1 MIGLITI
8 DNKKIKE
15 LDNENIM
22 HTYGRYDVCL
32 TKGKGVYAYDDNGKK
47 YIDVS
52 SGIGVNSLGYCDDG
66 WVKAVSEQAGTI
78 QHISN
83 YYYNK
88 VAGVLAEKLTKATG
102 LSKVFFGNSG
112 AEANECAIKV
122 ARKYSFD
129 KYGRG
134 RDHIITLVNSFHGRT
149 IATLSATGQ
158 DVFHNYFFPFVE
170 GFDNAIAND
179 IESLKNT
186 ITDKTC
192 AVMLETVQGEGG
204 VNILDS
210 EYLQQVRKICDEKD
224 ILLIVDEVQTGVC
237 RTGKLYGYM
246 HSGIKPDVVTSA
258 KGLGGGLPIGVCM
271 VNDKLKDVMGPS
283 THGTTFGSNPVVC
296 AGANYIIDTVNTP
309 EFIEEINK
317 KGAYFKEKI
326 EKIKGVKSVRQQG
339 LMIGIEVEGN
349 AGDLAKKCTENG
361 LLVITAKT
369 LLRMLPPLN
378 IKYEEIDEALAILKK
393 VMEE

>member
-1 MIGLITI
+1 M

-52 SGIGVNSLGYCDDG
+52 SGIGVNCLGYCDDG

-129 KYGRG
+129 KYGKG

-158 DVFHNYFFPFVE
+158 DVFHNYFFPFVD

-258 KGLGGGLPIGVCM
+258 KGLGGGLPIGICM

-349 AGDLAKKCTENG
+349 AGDIAKKCTENG

-378 IKYEEIDEALAILKK
+378 IKYDEIDEALAILKK

>member
-1 MIGLITI
+1 M

-129 KYGRG
+129 KYGKG

-158 DVFHNYFFPFVE
+158 DVFHNYFFPFVD

-179 IESLKNT
+179 IESLKDT

-246 HSGIKPDVVTSA
+246 HSGINPDVVTSA
-258 KGLGGGLPIGVCM
+258 KGLGGGLPIGICM

-317 KGAYFKEKI
+317 KGAYFKEKL

-349 AGDLAKKCTENG
+349 AGDIAKKCTENG

>member
-1 MIGLITI
+1 M

-134 RDHIITLVNSFHGRT
+134 RDRIITLVNSFHGRT

-158 DVFHNYFFPFVE
+158 DVFHNYFFPFVD

-179 IESLKNT
+179 IESLKDT
-186 ITDKTC
+186 ITNKTC

-258 KGLGGGLPIGVCM
+258 KGLGGGLPIGICM

-349 AGDLAKKCTENG
+349 AGDIAKKCTENG

>member
-1 MIGLITI
+1 M

-134 RDHIITLVNSFHGRT
+134 RDRIITLVNSFHGRT

-158 DVFHNYFFPFVE
+158 DVFHNYFFPFVD

-179 IESLKNT
+179 IESLKDT

-258 KGLGGGLPIGVCM
+258 KGLGGGLPIGICM

-309 EFIEEINK
+309 EFIEEVNK
-317 KGAYFKEKI
+317 KGTYFKEKL

-349 AGDLAKKCTENG
+349 AGDIAKKCTENG

-378 IKYEEIDEALAILKK
+378 IKYEEIDGALAILKK

>member
-1 MIGLITI
+1 M

-52 SGIGVNSLGYCDDG
+52 SGIGVNCLGYCDDG

-158 DVFHNYFFPFVE
+158 DVFHNFFFPFVD

-179 IESLKNT
+179 IESLKDT

-204 VNILDS
+204 VNILGS

-258 KGLGGGLPIGVCM
+258 KGLGGGLPIGICM

-309 EFIEEINK
+309 EFIEEVNK

-349 AGDLAKKCTENG
+349 AGDIAKKCTENG

>member
-1 MIGLITI
+1 M

-52 SGIGVNSLGYCDDG
+52 SGIGVNCLGYCDDG

-129 KYGRG
+129 KYGKG

-158 DVFHNYFFPFVE
+158 DVFHNYFFPFVD

-179 IESLKNT
+179 IESLKDT

-258 KGLGGGLPIGVCM
+258 KGLGGGLPIGICM

-349 AGDLAKKCTENG
+349 AGDIAKKCTGNG

>member
-1 MIGLITI
+1 M

-52 SGIGVNSLGYCDDG
+52 SGIGVNCLGYCDDG

-129 KYGRG
+129 KYGKG

-158 DVFHNYFFPFVE
+158 DVFHNYFFPFVD

-179 IESLKNT
+179 IESLKDT

-246 HSGIKPDVVTSA
+246 HSGINPDVVTSA
-258 KGLGGGLPIGVCM
+258 KGLGGGLPIGICM

-309 EFIEEINK
+309 EFIEEVNK

-349 AGDLAKKCTENG
+349 AGDIAKKCTENG

-378 IKYEEIDEALAILKK
+378 IKYDEIDEALAILKK

>member
-1 MIGLITI
+1 M

-32 TKGKGVYAYDDNGKK
+32 TKGKGVYAYDDTGKK

-83 YYYNK
+83 YYYSK

-317 KGAYFKEKI
+317 KGAYFKEKL

-349 AGDLAKKCTENG
+349 AGDIAKKCTENG

>member
-1 MIGLITI
+1 M

-88 VAGVLAEKLTKATG
+88 VAGVLDEKLTKATG

-129 KYGRG
+129 KYGKG

-158 DVFHNYFFPFVE
+158 DVFHNYFFPFVD

-179 IESLKNT
+179 IESLKDT

-258 KGLGGGLPIGVCM
+258 KGLGGGLPIGICM

-309 EFIEEINK
+309 EFIEEVNK
-317 KGAYFKEKI
+317 KGTYFKEKL

-349 AGDLAKKCTENG
+349 AGDIAKKCTENG

>member
-1 MIGLITI
+1 M

-52 SGIGVNSLGYCDDG
+52 SGIGVNCLGYCDDG

-129 KYGRG
+129 KYGKG

-158 DVFHNYFFPFVE
+158 DVFHNFFFPFVD

-179 IESLKNT
+179 IESLKDT

-258 KGLGGGLPIGVCM
+258 KGLGGGLPIGICM

-349 AGDLAKKCTENG
+349 AGDIAKKCTENG

-378 IKYEEIDEALAILKK
+378 IKYDEIDEALAILKK

>member
-1 MIGLITI
+1 M

-52 SGIGVNSLGYCDDG
+52 SGIGVNCLGYCDDG

-129 KYGRG
+129 KYGKG

-158 DVFHNYFFPFVE
+158 DVFHNYFFPFVD

-192 AVMLETVQGEGG
+192 AVMLEPVQGEGG

-246 HSGIKPDVVTSA
+246 HSGINPDVVTSA
-258 KGLGGGLPIGVCM
+258 KGLGGGLPIGICM

-349 AGDLAKKCTENG
+349 AGDIAKKCTENG

>member
-1 MIGLITI
+1 M

-158 DVFHNYFFPFVE
+158 DVFHNYFFPFVD

-179 IESLKNT
+179 IESLKDT

-258 KGLGGGLPIGVCM
+258 KGLGGGLPIGICM

-349 AGDLAKKCTENG
+349 AGDIAKKCTENG

-378 IKYEEIDEALAILKK
+378 IKYDEIDEALAILKK

>member
-1 MIGLITI
+1 ME
-8 DNKKIKE
+8 NEKIKQ

-22 HTYGRYDVCL
+22 HTYARYDVCL
-32 TKGKGVYAYDDNGKK
+32 THGSGVYAYDDSDKK

-52 SGIGVNSLGYCDDG
+52 SGIGVNSLGYCNPG
-66 WVKAVSEQAGTI
+66 WVKAVTEQASKI

-83 YYYNK
+83 YYYSP
-88 VAGVLAEKLTKATG
+88 VAGELAEKLTKATG

-129 KYGRG
+129 KYGNDRN
-134 RDHIITLVNSFHGRT
+134 RIVTLENSFHGRT

-170 GFDNAIAND
+170 GFDYAKAND
-179 IESLKNT
+179 IESLLNK
-186 ITDKTC
+186 ITDQTC

-204 VNILDS
+204 VNILSTD
-210 EYLQQVRKICDEKD
+210 YLQEVRKICDERD

-246 HSGIKPDVVTSA
+246 HSGIIPDIVTSA
-258 KGLGGGLPIGVCM
+258 KGLGGGLPIGICM
-271 VNDKLKDVMGPS
+271 VSEKLSEVMGPS
-283 THGTTFGSNPVVC
+283 SHGTTFGSNPVVC
-296 AGANYIIDTVNTP
+296 AGANYVLDTVNTP
-309 EFIEEINK
+309 EFIDEVNK
-317 KGAYFKEKI
+317 KGEYIRE
-326 EKIKGVKSVRQQG
+326 ELLKIKGVKAVRQQG
-339 LMIGIEVEGN
+339 LMIGIEVEEN
-349 AGDLAKKCTENG
+349 AGDIAKKCTEKG
-361 LLVITAKT
+361 LLIITAKT

-378 IKYEEIDEALAILKK
+378 ITYDEIDEALSILKK

>member
-1 MIGLITI
+1 ME
-8 DNKKIKE
+8 NEKIKQ

-22 HTYGRYDVCL
+22 HTYARYDVCL
-32 TKGKGVYAYDDNGKK
+32 THGSGVYAYDDSDKK

-52 SGIGVNSLGYCDDG
+52 SGIGVNSLGYCNPG
-66 WVKAVSEQAGTI
+66 WVKAVTEQASKI

-83 YYYNK
+83 YYYSP
-88 VAGVLAEKLTKATG
+88 VAGELAEKLTKATG

-129 KYGRG
+129 KYGTG
-134 RDHIITLVNSFHGRT
+134 RNRIVTLENSFHGRT

-170 GFDNAIAND
+170 GFDYAKAND
-179 IESLKNT
+179 IESLLSK

-210 EYLQQVRKICDEKD
+210 RYLNEVSKICDERD

-246 HSGIKPDVVTSA
+246 HSGITPDIVTSA
-258 KGLGGGLPIGVCM
+258 KGLGGGLPIGICM
-271 VNDKLKDVMGPS
+271 VGEKLSEVMGPS
-283 THGTTFGSNPVVC
+283 SHGTTFGSNPVVC
-296 AGANYIIDTVNTP
+296 AGAKYILDTVNNP
-309 EFIEEINK
+309 EFIDEVNK
-317 KGAYFKEKI
+317 KGKYIKEKLL
-326 EKIKGVKSVRQQG
+326 KIKGVKAVRQQG
-339 LMIGIEVEGN
+339 LMIGIEVEEN
-349 AGDLAKKCTENG
+349 AGDIAKKCTENG
-361 LLVITAKT
+361 LLIITAKT

-378 IKYEEIDEALAILKK
+378 ITYDEIDEALSILKK
-393 VMEE
+393 VMEG

>member
-1 MIGLITI
+1 M

-271 VNDKLKDVMGPS
+271 VNYKLKDVMGPS

-349 AGDLAKKCTENG
+349 AGDIAKKCTENG

>member
-1 MIGLITI
+1 M

-129 KYGRG
+129 KYGKG

-158 DVFHNYFFPFVE
+158 DVFHNYFFPFVD

-246 HSGIKPDVVTSA
+246 HSGINPDVVTSA
-258 KGLGGGLPIGVCM
+258 KGLGGGLPIGICM

-317 KGAYFKEKI
+317 KGAYFKEKL

-349 AGDLAKKCTENG
+349 AGDIAKKCTENG

-378 IKYEEIDEALAILKK
+378 IKYDEIDEALAILKK

>member
-1 MIGLITI
+1 M

-66 WVKAVSEQAGTI
+66 WVKAVSKQAGTI

-129 KYGRG
+129 KYGKG

-158 DVFHNYFFPFVE
+158 DVFHNFFFPFVD

-258 KGLGGGLPIGVCM
+258 KGLGGGLPIGICM

-349 AGDLAKKCTENG
+349 AGDIAKKCTENG

>member
-1 MIGLITI
+1 M

-52 SGIGVNSLGYCDDG
+52 SGIGVNCLGYCDDG

-134 RDHIITLVNSFHGRT
+134 RDRIITLVNSFHGRT

-158 DVFHNYFFPFVE
+158 DVFHNYFFPFVD

-258 KGLGGGLPIGVCM
+258 KGLGGGLPIGICM

-309 EFIEEINK
+309 EFIEEVNK
-317 KGAYFKEKI
+317 KGTYFKEKL

-349 AGDLAKKCTENG
+349 AGDIAKKCTENG

>member
-1 MIGLITI
+1 M

-122 ARKYSFD
+122 VRKYSFD

-158 DVFHNYFFPFVE
+158 DVFHNYFFPFVD

-179 IESLKNT
+179 IESLKDT

-258 KGLGGGLPIGVCM
+258 KGLGGGLPIGICM

-296 AGANYIIDTVNTP
+296 AGANYILDTVNTP
-309 EFIEEINK
+309 EFIEEVNK

-349 AGDLAKKCTENG
+349 AGDIAKKCTENG

>member
-1 MIGLITI
+1 M

-52 SGIGVNSLGYCDDG
+52 SGIGVNCLGYCDDG

-158 DVFHNYFFPFVE
+158 DVFHNYFFPFVD

-179 IESLKNT
+179 IESLKDT

-210 EYLQQVRKICDEKD
+210 EYLQHVRKICDEKD

-246 HSGIKPDVVTSA
+246 HSGIKPDIVTSA
-258 KGLGGGLPIGVCM
+258 KGLGGGLPIGICM

-317 KGAYFKEKI
+317 KGAYFKEKL

-349 AGDLAKKCTENG
+349 AGDIAKKCTENG

>member
-1 MIGLITI
+1 M

-52 SGIGVNSLGYCDDG
+52 SGIGVNCLGYCDDG

-158 DVFHNYFFPFVE
+158 DVFHNYFFPFVD

-258 KGLGGGLPIGVCM
+258 KGLGGGLPIGICM

-309 EFIEEINK
+309 EFIEEVNK
-317 KGAYFKEKI
+317 KGTYFKEKL

-349 AGDLAKKCTENG
+349 AGDIAKKCTENG

-378 IKYEEIDEALAILKK
+378 IEYKEIDEALAILKK

>member
-1 MIGLITI
+1 M

-52 SGIGVNSLGYCDDG
+52 SGIGVNCLGYCDDG

-129 KYGRG
+129 KYGKG

-158 DVFHNYFFPFVE
+158 DVFHNYFFPFVD

-179 IESLKNT
+179 IESLKDT

-309 EFIEEINK
+309 EFIEEVNK

-349 AGDLAKKCTENG
+349 AGDIAKKCTENG

-378 IKYEEIDEALAILKK
+378 IKYDEIDEALAILKK

>member
-1 MIGLITI
+1 M

-326 EKIKGVKSVRQQG
+326 EKIKGVKSVRQKG

-349 AGDLAKKCTENG
+349 AGDIAKKCTENG

>member
-1 MIGLITI
+1 M
-8 DNKKIKE
+8 DNNKIKE

-349 AGDLAKKCTENG
+349 AGDIAKKCTENG

>member
-1 MIGLITI
+1 M

-52 SGIGVNSLGYCDDG
+52 SGIGVNCLGYCDDG

-88 VAGVLAEKLTKATG
+88 VAGVLAEKLTKVTG

-129 KYGRG
+129 KYGKG

-158 DVFHNYFFPFVE
+158 DVFHNYFFPFVD

-179 IESLKNT
+179 IESLKDT

-258 KGLGGGLPIGVCM
+258 KGLGGGLPIGICM

-309 EFIEEINK
+309 EFIEEVNK

-349 AGDLAKKCTENG
+349 AGDIAKKCTENG

>member
-1 MIGLITI
+1 M

-52 SGIGVNSLGYCDDG
+52 SGIGVNCLGYCDDG

-129 KYGRG
+129 KYGKG

-158 DVFHNYFFPFVE
+158 DVFHNFFFPFVE

-258 KGLGGGLPIGVCM
+258 KGLGGGLPIGICM

-349 AGDLAKKCTENG
+349 AGDIAKKCTENG

>member
-1 MIGLITI
+1 M

-32 TKGKGVYAYDDNGKK
+32 TKGKGVYAYDDSGKK

-158 DVFHNYFFPFVE
+158 DVFHNYFFPFVD

-186 ITDKTC
+186 ITNKTC

-258 KGLGGGLPIGVCM
+258 KGLGGGLPIGICM

-317 KGAYFKEKI
+317 KGAYFKEKL

-349 AGDLAKKCTENG
+349 AGDIAKKCTENG

>member
-1 MIGLITI
+1 M

-158 DVFHNYFFPFVE
+158 DVFHNYFFPFVD

-186 ITDKTC
+186 ITNKTC

-258 KGLGGGLPIGVCM
+258 KGLGGGLPIGICM

-309 EFIEEINK
+309 EFIEEVNK
-317 KGAYFKEKI
+317 KGTYFKEKL

-349 AGDLAKKCTENG
+349 AGDIAKKCTENG

>member
-1 MIGLITI
+1 M

-52 SGIGVNSLGYCDDG
+52 SGIGVNCLGYCDDG

-158 DVFHNYFFPFVE
+158 DVFHNYFFPFVD

-186 ITDKTC
+186 ITNKTC

-258 KGLGGGLPIGVCM
+258 KGLGGGLPIGICM

-309 EFIEEINK
+309 EFIEEVNK
-317 KGAYFKEKI
+317 KGAYFKEKL

-339 LMIGIEVEGN
+339 LMIGIEVDGN
-349 AGDLAKKCTENG
+349 AGDIAKKCTENG

-378 IKYEEIDEALAILKK
+378 IKYDEIDEALAILKK

>member
-1 MIGLITI
+1 M

-52 SGIGVNSLGYCDDG
+52 SGIGVNCLGYCDDG

-88 VAGVLAEKLTKATG
+88 VAGVFAEKLTKATG

-129 KYGRG
+129 KYGKG

-158 DVFHNYFFPFVE
+158 DVFHNYFFPFVD

-179 IESLKNT
+179 IESLKDT

-258 KGLGGGLPIGVCM
+258 KGLGGGLPIGICM

-309 EFIEEINK
+309 EFIEKVNK
-317 KGAYFKEKI
+317 KGTYFKEKL

-339 LMIGIEVEGN
+339 LMIGVEVDGN
-349 AGDLAKKCTENG
+349 AGDIAKKCTENG

>member
-1 MIGLITI
+1 M

-52 SGIGVNSLGYCDDG
+52 SGIGVNCLGYCDDG

-158 DVFHNYFFPFVE
+158 DVFHNYFFPFVD

-179 IESLKNT
+179 IESLKDT

-258 KGLGGGLPIGVCM
+258 KGLGGGLPIGICM

-309 EFIEEINK
+309 EFIEEVNK
-317 KGAYFKEKI
+317 KGTYFKEKL

-349 AGDLAKKCTENG
+349 AGDIAKKCTENG
-361 LLVITAKT
+361 LLVITAKA

>member
-1 MIGLITI
+1 M

-52 SGIGVNSLGYCDDG
+52 SGIGVNCLGYCDDG

-129 KYGRG
+129 KYGKG

-158 DVFHNYFFPFVE
+158 DVFHNFFFPFVD

-246 HSGIKPDVVTSA
+246 HSGINPDVVTSA
-258 KGLGGGLPIGVCM
+258 KGLGGGLPIGICM

-349 AGDLAKKCTENG
+349 AGDIAKKCTENG

>member
-1 MIGLITI
+1 M

-52 SGIGVNSLGYCDDG
+52 SGIGVNCLGYCDDG

-88 VAGVLAEKLTKATG
+88 VAGVLAEKLTKATD

-129 KYGRG
+129 KYGKG

-158 DVFHNYFFPFVE
+158 DVFHNYFFPFVD

-179 IESLKNT
+179 IESLKDT

-258 KGLGGGLPIGVCM
+258 KGLGGGLPIGICM

-349 AGDLAKKCTENG
+349 AGDIAKKCTENG

>member
-1 MIGLITI
+1 M

-52 SGIGVNSLGYCDDG
+52 SGIGVNCLGYCDDG

-134 RDHIITLVNSFHGRT
+134 RDRIITLVNSFHGRT

-158 DVFHNYFFPFVE
+158 DVFHNYFFPFVD

-179 IESLKNT
+179 IESLKDT

-258 KGLGGGLPIGVCM
+258 KGLGGGLPIGICM

-309 EFIEEINK
+309 EFIEEVNK

-349 AGDLAKKCTENG
+349 AGDIAKKCTENG

>member
-1 MIGLITI
+1 M

-83 YYYNK
+83 YYYTK

-349 AGDLAKKCTENG
+349 AGDIAKKCTENG

>member
-1 MIGLITI
+1 M

-158 DVFHNYFFPFVE
+158 DVFHNYFFPFVD

-179 IESLKNT
+179 IESLKDT

-258 KGLGGGLPIGVCM
+258 KGLGGGLPIGICM

-296 AGANYIIDTVNTP
+296 AGANYIIDTVNTL
-309 EFIEEINK
+309 EFIEEVNK
-317 KGAYFKEKI
+317 KGTYFKEKL

-349 AGDLAKKCTENG
+349 AGDIAKKCTENG